1 MPIDQGGPKRYA
13 LGVDFGTSNTV
24 AVARWPDGRSRPIL
38 VDGSPLLPSAVFAD
52 AEGNLLVGRDAVH
65 SARLDPA
72 KFEPNPKR
80 RVDDGLVLLG
90 EREFEIV
97 DLIAAVLAR
106 VAEEWHRA
114 VGPYRPEVTLTCPAS
129 WGATRRTLLAE
140 AAARAG
146 LEGARLV
153 AEPVA
158 AATYFAE
165 VLGRDVPIGSVVMV
179 HDFGAGTF
187 DTSVVARTSSG
198 FEVLAVDGRD
208 DLGGLDVDAA
218 VVEHLRTDE
227 WARLMEPAT
236 IEERRARRQLWDD
249 VRIAKERLSRAQSAD
264 FVVPLLDVEA
274 HLTREEL
281 ETVARPVLEQTVQIT
296 QNLLRWADLPD
307 GRLAGVFLVGGASR
321 IPLVATLLH
330 RALGDPPVVIEQ
342 PELVVAEGS
351 ILAGAAL
358 LSTEPAAPG
367 PTEELRLP
375 SRYLSAEVAD
385 EPSGDRP
392 ASPHGPADRPA
403 MVTEKPRMDDR
414 PTVVASKSLIDD
426 RAAVAAGPSTEDR
439 PTTAPATKPV
449 PDDRPTVVASKS
461 LMDDRPTV
469 VASKSLMD
477 DRPTVVASKSLMDD
491 RPTVVASKSLMND
504 RPTVV
509 ASKSLMDDRATVV
522 ASKAEI
528 EADRPTA
535 PVDRPLPPPA
545 TTPVPAVPSEQ
556 ALEDPERPAP
566 AAAGTSADDTVKTPA
581 RTRMVPAQAVPA
593 RESDVDALPKRQPRP
608 DGPPSRSVPNQSRGS
623 GRGPGRPSRPGGPDA
638 PPHLRP
644 PVDPWPHAA
653 SVTWRPDPDAT
664 VATSPP
670 EYESRTPVPPQRQPG
685 PPARPQRAQQP
696 VVIPSRPV
704 SPAVGSARPVSPQRA
719 TASVP
724 QQPQHTPEPALVH
737 RPRRRGRV
745 RRTLQVLIS
754 LLVMITVPIVAL
766 ILAYGY
772 GNNATIEQDA
782 VNVFKDIA
790 DLLGL
795 V

>member
-24 AVARWPDGRSRPIL
+24 AVARWPDGRARPIL

-52 AEGNLLVGRDAVH
+52 SEGNLLVGRDAVH

-90 EREFEIV
+90 EREFETV
-97 DLIAAVLAR
+97 ELIAAVLAR

-114 VGPYRPEVTLTCPAS
+114 VGPYRPEVTLTCPAT
-129 WGATRRTLLAE
+129 WGATRRTLLAD

-187 DTSVVARTSSG
+187 DTSVVARTATG

-218 VVEHLRTDE
+218 IVEHLRTDE

-236 IEERRARRQLWDD
+236 VEERRARRQLWDD

-296 QNLLRWADLPD
+296 QNLLRLSDLPE

-358 LSTEPAAPG
+358 LTTEPAAPG
-367 PTEELRLP
+367 PTGELRLP
-375 SRYLSAEVAD
+375 SKYLPVTTEG
-385 EPSGDRP
+385 EPSGEHP
-392 ASPHGPADRPA
+392 APVADRPTVVA
-403 MVTEKPRMDDR
+403 AKQLLDDR
-414 PTVVASKSLIDD
+414 PTVVAARS
-426 RAAVAAGPSTEDR
+426 V
-439 PTTAPATKPV
+439 PA
-449 PDDRPTVVASKS
+449 DRPTVVAGKP
-461 LMDDRPTV
+461 LLDDRPTV
-469 VASKSLMD
+469 IAGKLPSD
-477 DRPTVVASKSLMDD
+477 DRPTMVAGKLPSDD
-491 RPTVVASKSLMND
+491 RPTMVAGKLPLDD
-504 RPTVV
+504 RPTMV
-509 ASKSLMDDRATVV
+509 AGKLPVDDRATVV

-535 PVDRPLPPPA
+535 LVDKPLPLPA
-545 TTPVPAVPSEQ
+545 TTPVPAVPSQ
-556 ALEDPERPAP
+556 QTPADAASPAP
-566 AAAGTSADDTVKTPA
+566 PTDDTIKSPA
-581 RTRMVPAQAVPA
+581 RTVPAQATPVG
-593 RESDVDALPKRQPRP
+593 ENDVEALPKRQP
-608 DGPPSRSVPNQSRGS
+608 GPPSRPNSEQSSGP
-623 GRGPGRPSRPGGPDA
+623 GRGPGRPSRPSAPDS

-670 EYESRTPVPPQRQPG
+670 EYESRTPVPPQRKPG
-685 PPARPQRAQQP
+685 PPQRPQRAQQP
-696 VVIPSRPV
+696 VVIHSRPV
-704 SPAVGSARPVSPQRA
+704 SPAVGSARPVSPPQPSRA
-719 TASVP
+719 TAAVP
-724 QQPQHTPEPALVH
+724 QPQPHQPEPALVR
-737 RPRRRGRV
+737 RPRKRGRL
-745 RRTLQVLIS
+745 RRTLQILAS
-754 LLVMITVPIVAL
+754 LLVMITVPVTAL

-772 GNNATIEQDA
+772 RNGLSFEQDA
-782 VNVFKDIA
+782 VNVFRDIA
-790 DLLGL
+790 ELVGL
-795 V
+795 R

>member
-24 AVARWPDGRSRPIL
+24 AVARWPDGRARPIL

-52 AEGNLLVGRDAVH
+52 SSGNLLVGRDAVH
-65 SARLDPA
+65 SARIDPA
-72 KFEPNPKR
+72 RFEPNPKR
-80 RVDDGLVLLG
+80 RVDDDLVLLG
-90 EREFEIV
+90 EREFETV
-97 DLIAAVLAR
+97 ELIAAVLAR

-114 VGPYRPEVTLTCPAS
+114 VGPYRPEVTLTCPAT
-129 WGATRRTLLAE
+129 WGAARRTLLAE

-187 DTSVVARTSSG
+187 DTSVVARHATG

-218 VVEHLRTDE
+218 IVEHLHTDD

-236 IEERRARRQLWDD
+236 VEERRARRQLWDD

-296 QNLLRWADLPD
+296 QNLLRWADLPE

-351 ILAGAAL
+351 IMAGAAL
-358 LSTEPAAPG
+358 LSSEPAAPG

-375 SRYLSAEVAD
+375 SKYLPASVIED
-385 EPSGDRP
+385 DRP
-392 ASPHGPADRPA
+392 TVLAAKPRVEDDRPTVLA
-403 MVTEKPRMDDR
+403 AKPRVEDDRPTVLAAKPRVEDDRPTVLAAKPLVEDDRPTVLAAKPRVEDDR
-414 PTVVASKSLIDD
+414 PTVVAPRPRLDD
-426 RAAVAAGPSTEDR
+426 G
-439 PTTAPATKPV
+439 
-449 PDDRPTVVASKS
+449 
-461 LMDDRPTV
+461 
-469 VASKSLMD
+469 
-477 DRPTVVASKSLMDD
+477 
-491 RPTVVASKSLMND
+491 
-504 RPTVV
+504 
-509 ASKSLMDDRATVV
+509 ATVV
-522 ASKAEI
+522 AAP
-528 EADRPTA
+528 AAPDGATA
-535 PVDRPLPPPA
+535 VVDRPAPLPA
-545 TTPVPAVPSEQ
+545 TTPVPAIPSAQGPEADRPPTGDTAVAGDSADTPVAAATGGPEPEAAQ
-556 ALEDPERPAP
+556 AAP
-566 AAAGTSADDTVKTPA
+566 AAAGP
-581 RTRMVPAQAVPA
+581 
-593 RESDVDALPKRQPRP
+593 LPKRPSRPDNVPPRP
-608 DGPPSRSVPNQSRGS
+608 DGPPRQNQHQ
-623 GRGPGRPSRPGGPDA
+623 GRGPGPSRPQPPATDA

-670 EYESRTPVPPQRQPG
+670 EYPNRTPVPPRQPG
-685 PPARPQRAQQP
+685 PAARPKRSQQP
-696 VVIPSRPV
+696 VVVHARPI
-704 SPAVGSARPVSPQRA
+704 SPAVGSARPVSPPRVMA
-719 TASVP
+719 TVP
-724 QQPQHTPEPALVH
+724 QQQPTPEPARVR
-737 RPRRRGRV
+737 RPRRRL
-745 RRTLQVLIS
+745 RRLLQVLVS
-754 LLVMITVPIVAL
+754 LMVMVTVPVVAL

-772 GNNATIEQDA
+772 GSESSFEQDA
-782 VNVFKDIA
+782 IDVLRDLR

-795 V
+795 